1 MAIIIKQQ
9 ISNHKVFTDVE
20 RFVVIT
26 RIAENAD
33 VQQIT
38 IDAHIEYKQL
48 GVDVTSSF
56 KSEIPNWV
64 ISNDYKVKVRDEN
77 NTPIPNPDH
86 DESDPNSEEF
96 LMQPA
101 FDYYHSLILANEV
114 PLLTLLSTSIL
125 NDDEQGAFD
134 F

>member
-1 MAIIIKQQ
+1 MAIIIKQK

-33 VQQIT
+33 VKQIT
-38 IDAHIEYKQL
+38 IDAHVCYERD
-48 GVDVTSSF
+48 GVDVTSNF
-56 KSEIPNWV
+56 KSK
-64 ISNDYKVKVRDEN
+64 ISNWIISNHYRVKVRDGN
-77 NTPIPNPDH
+77 NAPIPNPDH
-86 DESDPNSEEF
+86 DESDTNSEEF

>member
-1 MAIIIKQQ
+1 MAIIIKQK
-9 ISNHKVFTDVE
+9 ISNHPIFDEVE
-20 RFVVIT
+20 RFVVIR

-33 VQQIT
+33 VNQIT
-38 IDAHIEYKQL
+38 IDAHVVYEREGI
-48 GVDVTSSF
+48 DVTSNF
-56 KSEIPNWV
+56 KSKIPGWI
-64 ISNDYKVKVRDEN
+64 ISNDYKVKVRDASN
-77 NTPIPNPDH
+77 VPIPNPDY
-86 DESDPNSEEF
+86 DDSDPNSEEF

-114 PLLTLLSTSIL
+114 PLLTLLSISIL

>member
-1 MAIIIKQQ
+1 MAIIIKQK

-20 RFVVIT
+20 RFVVVT

-38 IDAHIEYKQL
+38 IDAHVCYERD
-48 GVDVTSSF
+48 GVDVTSNF
-56 KSEIPNWV
+56 KSKIPNWI
-64 ISNDYKVKVRDEN
+64 ISNDYKVKVRDAN
-77 NTPIPNPDH
+77 NAPVDNPDY
-86 DESDPNSEEF
+86 DENEPNSEEF
-96 LMQPA
+96 LTQAA